1 MILNPVDDLPLYWEP
16 NFDFAESVNDFD
28 VLRGGGGAD
37 GKGGGSQGKGGGA
50 EVGSGGRWEDVGLGV
65 VHSLGAGGGARD
77 EANVDLN
84 AAGEDFCSVLSE
96 LKCFE

>member
-1 MILNPVDDLPLYWEP
+1 
-16 NFDFAESVNDFD
+16 
-28 VLRGGGGAD
+28 
-37 GKGGGSQGKGGGA
+37 
-50 EVGSGGRWEDVGLGV
+50 LGV